1 MACLH
6 NISTNR
12 RTGERRGGKSSI
24 RSLLLNIH
32 TGTLDKVVVVVVFPH
47 NFARHL
53 IPTSCNSC
61 IGMNVTNGLRLVLT
75 NAHTTVIIYSWHRK
89 VSSKNGIMVHNLV
102 RKRALWFSVSSLCVN
117 NMVRLWF
124 IHNASIIATNVVKI
138 LLSIASPL
146 CLWWWRS
153 HKAMAMV
160 VVVVI
165 RKLWMCLHYHHF
177 TSIRTHYT
185 ALFYSL
191 SRFTI
196 NLCAICFWESDAADT
211 QLTILLP
218 FNKEKQEK
226 RGNFGRWL
234 YKRLKLWHWTLL
246 LYTHFSMQRADFLPY
261 TTQPSPPPHF
271 HYNSRVLI
279 YESMCVVCSVP
290 CMYYGRFFFLRM
302 KKWRIDIKEKKDRP
316 FCYWCVLCCCSF

>member
-1 MACLH
+1 M
-6 NISTNR
+6 
-12 RTGERRGGKSSI
+12 
-24 RSLLLNIH
+24 
-32 TGTLDKVVVVVVFPH
+32 VVFPH

-53 IPTSCNSC
+53 IPIPTSCNSC

-177 TSIRTHYT
+177 TSIRNHYT

-211 QLTILLP
+211 QLLYFCLSIKKNRKKGETLEDDCIKDSSCDIERFCFIPISQCNEQTFCHTLPNHHHHRTSTII
-218 FNKEKQEK
+218 
-226 RGNFGRWL
+226 
-234 YKRLKLWHWTLL
+234 H
-246 LYTHFSMQRADFLPY
+246 
-261 TTQPSPPPHF
+261 
-271 HYNSRVLI
+271 
-279 YESMCVVCSVP
+279 VCSS
-290 CMYYGRFFFLRM
+290 MNL
-302 KKWRIDIKEKKDRP
+302 
-316 FCYWCVLCCCSF
+316 CV